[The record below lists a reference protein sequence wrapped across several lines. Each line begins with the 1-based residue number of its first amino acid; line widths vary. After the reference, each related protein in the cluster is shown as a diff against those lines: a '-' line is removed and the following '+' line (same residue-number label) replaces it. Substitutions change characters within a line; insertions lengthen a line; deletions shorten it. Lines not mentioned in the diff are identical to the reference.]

1 MKPGCGGGILQRQA
15 VNKQGLTVYN
25 SATGADGY
33 RWMEADI
40 VEELGKGADIDR
52 GYYNHLV
59 DEAVSAIE
67 QYGGF
72 EWFVSDDP
80 YDKDN
85 NDILPF

>member
-1 MKPGCGGGILQRQA
+1 
-15 VNKQGLTVYN
+15 
-25 SATGADGY
+25 
-33 RWMEADI
+33 MEADI
-40 VEELGKGADIDR
+40 VEKLGNGADIDR
-52 GYYNHLV
+52 SYYNHLV